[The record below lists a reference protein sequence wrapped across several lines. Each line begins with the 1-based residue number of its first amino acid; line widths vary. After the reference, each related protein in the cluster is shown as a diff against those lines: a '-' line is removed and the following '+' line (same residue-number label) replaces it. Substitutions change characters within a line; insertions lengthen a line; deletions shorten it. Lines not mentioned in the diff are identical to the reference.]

1 MEHLRNLVNLFKEA
15 HPELRANEELF
26 QHIETVLLPHL
37 LRVLKRDDTLFQ
49 DIELFPGIKVAW
61 KPSDDNWKKVQM
73 ALVYSFLHGNP
84 KEKFAKI
91 MEVMKG
97 AIPGTGAQAD
107 EVQSILE
114 DEETQSSMSEMLELI
129 MSTRLVSLVGD
140 IIQSINLEEI
150 NIDFED
156 PERLLQM
163 LRNPQQ
169 SEILNEI
176 MIRARDV
183 LQEKIRTGKL
193 NQNELRRDIE
203 RIRAKFQSSFGKF
216 LNQAVLGED
225 TGNTTGNSAEQILSN
240 HPDARRA
247 RILARL
253 QRKHEQ
259 KTRGSK

>member
-37 LRVLKRDDTLFQ
+37 LRVVKRDDTLFQ
-49 DIELFPGIKVAW
+49 EIELFPGIKVAW

-91 MEVMKG
+91 MEAMKG
-97 AIPGTGAQAD
+97 AIPGTAAQAD

-176 MIRARDV
+176 MHRARAV
-183 LQEKIRTGKL
+183 LEEKIRSGKL

-203 RIRAKFQSSFGKF
+203 KIRAKFQSSFGKF

-225 TGNTTGNSAEQILSN
+225 TGNTTGNTAQQILSN

-247 RILARL
+247 RIMARL
-253 QRKHEQ
+253 LRKHEQ

>member
-37 LRVLKRDDTLFQ
+37 LRVVKRDDTLFQ
-49 DIELFPGIKVAW
+49 EIELFPGIKVAW
-61 KPSDDNWKKVQM
+61 KSSEDNWKKVQM

-84 KEKFAKI
+84 KEKFGKL
-91 MEVMKG
+91 MEAMKG
-97 AIPGTGAQAD
+97 AIPGTAAQAD

-140 IIQSINLEEI
+140 IIQSVDLEGLD
-150 NIDFED
+150 IDFED

-176 MIRARDV
+176 MMRARAV
-183 LQEKIRTGKL
+183 LEEKIRSGKL

-203 RIRAKFQSSFGKF
+203 KIRAKFQSSFGKF

-225 TGNTTGNSAEQILSN
+225 TGNTTGNTAQQILSN

>member
-37 LRVLKRDDTLFQ
+37 LRVVKRDDTLFQ
-49 DIELFPGIKVAW
+49 EIELFPGIKVAW

-91 MEVMKG
+91 MEAMKG
-97 AIPGTGAQAD
+97 AIPGTAAQAD

-140 IIQSINLEEI
+140 IIQSVDLDGLD
-150 NIDFED
+150 IDFED

-169 SEILNEI
+169 SELLNEI
-176 MIRARDV
+176 MMRARAV
-183 LQEKIRTGKL
+183 LEEKIRSGKL

-203 RIRAKFQSSFGKF
+203 KIRAKFQSSFGKF

-225 TGNTTGNSAEQILSN
+225 TGNTTGNTAQQILSN

-247 RILARL
+247 RIMARL

>member
-37 LRVLKRDDTLFQ
+37 LRVVKRDDTLFQ
-49 DIELFPGIKVAW
+49 EIELFPGIKVAW

-73 ALVYSFLHGNP
+73 ALVYAVLNGNP
-84 KEKFAKI
+84 KEKFGKL
-91 MEVMKG
+91 MEAMKG
-97 AIPGTGAQAD
+97 AIPGTAAQAD

-140 IIQSINLEEI
+140 IIQSVDLDGLD
-150 NIDFED
+150 IDFED

-176 MIRARDV
+176 MMRARAV
-183 LQEKIRTGKL
+183 LEEKIRSGKL
-193 NQNELRRDIE
+193 NQHELRRDIE

-225 TGNTTGNSAEQILSN
+225 AGNTTGNTAQQILSN

>member
-1 MEHLRNLVNLFKEA
+1 V
-15 HPELRANEELF
+15 
-26 QHIETVLLPHL
+26 
-37 LRVLKRDDTLFQ
+37 
-49 DIELFPGIKVAW
+49 G
-61 KPSDDNWKKVQM
+61 
-73 ALVYSFLHGNP
+73 
-84 KEKFAKI
+84 
-91 MEVMKG
+91 
-97 AIPGTGAQAD
+97 
-107 EVQSILE
+107 QSILE

-176 MIRARDV
+176 MLRARDV

-193 NQNELRRDIE
+193 NQHELRRDIE

-225 TGNTTGNSAEQILSN
+225 RGNTTGNSAEQILSN

>member
-1 MEHLRNLVNLFKEA
+1 MEA
-15 HPELRANEELF
+15 
-26 QHIETVLLPHL
+26 
-37 LRVLKRDDTLFQ
+37 
-49 DIELFPGIKVAW
+49 
-61 KPSDDNWKKVQM
+61 
-73 ALVYSFLHGNP
+73 
-84 KEKFAKI
+84 
-91 MEVMKG
+91 MKG
-97 AIPGTGAQAD
+97 AIPGTAAQAD

-140 IIQSINLEEI
+140 IIQSVDLEGLD
-150 NIDFED
+150 IDFED

-176 MIRARDV
+176 MMRARAV
-183 LQEKIRTGKL
+183 LEEKIRSGKL

-203 RIRAKFQSSFGKF
+203 KIRAKFQSSFGKF

-225 TGNTTGNSAEQILSN
+225 TGNTTGNTAQQILSN

>member
-37 LRVLKRDDTLFQ
+37 LRVVKRDDTLFQ
-49 DIELFPGIKVAW
+49 EIELFPGIKVAW
-61 KPSDDNWKKVQM
+61 KSSEDNWKKVQM

-84 KEKFAKI
+84 KEKFGKL
-91 MEVMKG
+91 MEAMKG
-97 AIPGTGAQAD
+97 AIPGTAAQAD

-140 IIQSINLEEI
+140 IIQSVDLDGLD
-150 NIDFED
+150 IDFED

-176 MIRARDV
+176 MMRARAV
-183 LQEKIRTGKL
+183 LEEKIRSGKL

-203 RIRAKFQSSFGKF
+203 KIRVKFQSSFGKF

-225 TGNTTGNSAEQILSN
+225 TGNTTGNTAQQILSN

>member
-37 LRVLKRDDTLFQ
+37 LRVVKRDDTLFQ
-49 DIELFPGIKVAW
+49 EIELFPGIKVAW

-176 MIRARDV
+176 MHRARDV
-183 LQEKIRTGKL
+183 LEEKIRSGKL

-203 RIRAKFQSSFGKF
+203 KIRAKFQSSFGKF

-225 TGNTTGNSAEQILSN
+225 AGNTTGNTAQQILSN

>member
-37 LRVLKRDDTLFQ
+37 LRVVKRDDTLFQ
-49 DIELFPGIKVAW
+49 EIELFPGIKVAW
-61 KPSDDNWKKVQM
+61 KSSEDNWKKVQM

-84 KEKFAKI
+84 KEKFGKL
-91 MEVMKG
+91 MEAMKG
-97 AIPGTGAQAD
+97 AIPGTAAQAD

-140 IIQSINLEEI
+140 IIQSVDLDGLD
-150 NIDFED
+150 IDFED

-176 MIRARDV
+176 MMRARAV
-183 LQEKIRTGKL
+183 LEEKIRSGKL
-193 NQNELRRDIE
+193 NQHELRRDIE
-203 RIRAKFQSSFGKF
+203 KIRAKFQSSFGKF

-225 TGNTTGNSAEQILSN
+225 TGNTTGNTAQQILSN

>member
-37 LRVLKRDDTLFQ
+37 LRVVKRDDTLFQ
-49 DIELFPGIKVAW
+49 EIELFPGIKVAW
-61 KPSDDNWKKVQM
+61 KSSDDNWKKVQM
-73 ALVYSFLHGNP
+73 ALVYAVLNGNP

-91 MEVMKG
+91 MEAMKG
-97 AIPGTGAQAD
+97 AIPGTAAQAD

-140 IIQSINLEEI
+140 IIQSVDLDGLD
-150 NIDFED
+150 IDFED

-176 MIRARDV
+176 MMRARAV
-183 LQEKIRTGKL
+183 LEEKIRSGKL

-203 RIRAKFQSSFGKF
+203 KIRAKFQSSFGKF

-225 TGNTTGNSAEQILSN
+225 TGNTTGNTAQQILSN

-247 RILARL
+247 RIMARL